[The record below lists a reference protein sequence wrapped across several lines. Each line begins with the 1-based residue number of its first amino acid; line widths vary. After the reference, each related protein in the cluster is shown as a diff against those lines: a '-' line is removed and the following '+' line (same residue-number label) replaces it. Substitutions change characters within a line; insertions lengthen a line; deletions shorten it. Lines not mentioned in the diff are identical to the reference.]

1 MGNTDKIILLDSP
14 ETASYQTV
22 QGWVSRHGL
31 FFGKD
36 EEAARYHGAT
46 HVKCKTCGEPTH
58 KTGYMTCASC
68 REKAEIE
75 RYAKRERKPWD
86 GETMLY
92 SEMADEFF
100 YDHDEV
106 EDYCYDNNVLME
118 DLRLVHCEP
127 EFAEEIDPDEHYEID
142 DEEKCLPKEIEEAFE
157 KLNEIIRNC
166 KEPLCWYPGKFA
178 VETQSKQ
185 LSSTARH
192 RGGNIGPCPSI
203 PGNQNGK
210 SSGSKPANLATAA
223 RPPGASSGG

>member
-1 MGNTDKIILLDSP
+1 MIFPDSP

-31 FFGKD
+31 FFGKN

-68 REKAEIE
+68 REKAEIK
-75 RYAKRERKPWD
+75 RYAKRERRPWD
-86 GETMLY
+86 GETMVY
-92 SEMADEFF
+92 SEMADKFF
-100 YDHDEV
+100 QNRYEAEEYCD
-106 EDYCYDNNVLME
+106 DYNGTEEEYPTGRTMSLE

-157 KLNEIIRNC
+157 KLNEVIRNC
-166 KEPLCWYPGKFA
+166 KEPLCWYPCKFA
-178 VETQSKQ
+178 VEIQKDAQ
-185 LSSTARH
+185 DY
-192 RGGNIGPCPSI
+192 
-203 PGNQNGK
+203 
-210 SSGSKPANLATAA
+210 
-223 RPPGASSGG
+223 